1 MAELRWTLAALA
13 GLGGTAVADTA
24 APAAVDS
31 ASESVSV
38 RSSYRGVAEDY
49 LVMPRGGELSAQMR
63 FITADAMLGPRD
75 ELKFT
80 DLALFGISGRWSLFS
95 KLELGA
101 SIDLLPKQP
110 SETDEKPWQSVAF
123 SLRSP
128 LGRHIALQVSGGGG
142 HLMNHSGK
150 WTHESLTLEFKKPID
165 PKFLAFDVKAGV
177 NGLGLDAP
185 NTSSSAF
192 LTEVAVSTTALFH
205 EPRGHWGAWLGI
217 GYAVPVQASGKDPTT
232 DRKIDP
238 QPRLNFHAGTVLSLV
253 PKWDIFVDF
262 GVIDRGDL
270 ADSTTRLPILVG
282 GFDQKQIIFG
292 ITRHIEVKP
301 APRDRYDSDGGG
313 DDMRLGAL

>member
-13 GLGGTAVADTA
+13 CLGGTAAADTA
-24 APAAVDS
+24 SPPAVDS

-38 RSSYRGVAEDY
+38 QGSYRGVAEDY

-63 FITADAMLGPRD
+63 FITADAMFGPRD
-75 ELKFT
+75 SLKFT

-110 SETDEKPWQSVAF
+110 SDTDEKPWQSVGF
-123 SLRSP
+123 SLKSP
-128 LGRHIALQVSGGGG
+128 LGRHIALSVSGGGG
-142 HLMNHSGK
+142 HLMDHAGK
-150 WTHESLTLEFKKPID
+150 WTHEALTLEFKKPID
-165 PKFLAFDVKAGV
+165 PKFLAFDIQAGV

-185 NTSSSAF
+185 NTTSSAF

-205 EPRGHWGAWLGI
+205 EPSGHWGAWLGI

-232 DRKIDP
+232 DMKIDP

-253 PKWDIFVDF
+253 PKWDLFVDL
-262 GVIDRGDL
+262 GVIDRGEL
-270 ADSTTRLPILVG
+270 ADSTTRLPILDG
-282 GFDQKQIIFG
+282 GFDQTQIIFG

-301 APRDRYDSDGGG
+301 NPRDAYQLDGG